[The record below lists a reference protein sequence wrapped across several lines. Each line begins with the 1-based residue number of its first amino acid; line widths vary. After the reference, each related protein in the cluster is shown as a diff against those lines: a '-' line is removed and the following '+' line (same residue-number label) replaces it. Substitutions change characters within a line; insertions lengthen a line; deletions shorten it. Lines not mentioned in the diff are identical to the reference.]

1 MIRKRDREEG
11 EGERLRRFQDPD
23 SWKKWPVFYGGSN
36 GYIFAVDIPLQ
47 AQLLDRIIEVS
58 AFSVTGH
65 RLAAFPNLSSALM
78 PTIRSFVER

>member
-1 MIRKRDREEG
+1 VNATDDKKTMKRRGRDER
-11 EGERLRRFQDPD
+11 EGERLGRFQDPD

-47 AQLLDRIIEVS
+47 AQLSDRIIEVS

-65 RLAAFPNLSSALM
+65 RLAALPISQAL
-78 PTIRSFVER
+78 

>member
-1 MIRKRDREEG
+1 MIRKRWRER
-11 EGERLRRFQDPD
+11 ERRARRGFEDPD

-47 AQLLDRIIEVS
+47 AHLLDRIIEVS

-65 RLAAFPNLSSALM
+65 RLAAFPISQAL
-78 PTIRSFVER
+78 